1 MCAGPSR
8 SVHGSRVHSR
18 KRTAALGF
26 NAQKLV
32 IIPEFDLVVVFNASR
47 ESINMV
53 APEIELLDQYVLPSI
68 LNR

>member
-1 MCAGPSR
+1 VWLGHSL
-8 SVHGSRVHSR
+8 SDDRVIEW
-18 KRTAALGF
+18 TAALGF

-32 IIPEFDLVVVFNASR
+32 IIPELDLVVVFNASR